1 MAANATF
8 ALKPGLCVRRTRLVM
23 VAPDTR
29 HSRRS
34 QAEIPLI
41 DLSEFGQPPLKR
53 DEWIEDAFNMANQ
66 TDLENEIA
74 GISKSWSNPAARNGL
89 FGNILKSIRVDAVR
103 G

>member
-34 QAEIPLI
+34 QAETPLI
-41 DLSEFGQPPLKR
+41 GLSEFGQPPLFLIGER
-53 DEWIEDAFNMANQ
+53 
-66 TDLENEIA
+66 ENDGGPLYLNLGAPFAGQPIHGPHTLIA
-74 GISKSWSNPAARNGL
+74 GETGGGKGVLTRNL
-89 FGNILKSIRVDAVR
+89 ILDIC
-103 G
+103 